1 MYKEDF
7 EKERSDRAR
16 TAGKLESLER
26 HAISHAQ
33 NLAEN
38 FQKELSESEA
48 MTHSLEVQLRKANE
62 DIKTKIAQV
71 KVYRQQ
77 VEYLQQ
83 NLKEAEKTKQ
93 QQRPL
98 QQEEMVNK
106 VYIHKVELYLTLCMH
121 VYIIICMVKI
131 ILYVSINNRCKT
143 FK

>member
-26 HAISHAQ
+26 EAMTQ
-33 NLAEN
+33 TRVLVEK
-38 FQKELSESEA
+38 FEKELSESEA
-48 MTHSLEVQLRKANE
+48 KTHSLEVQLRKANE

-71 KVYRQQ
+71 KGYRQQ

-106 VYIHKVELYLTLCMH
+106 VYNEATNTVVCMC
-121 VYIIICMVKI
+121 ICIVNLHIYM
-131 ILYVSINNRCKT
+131 Y
-143 FK
+143 

>member
-26 HAISHAQ
+26 HAMSHAQ

-62 DIKTKIAQV
+62 DIKTKTSQV
-71 KVYRQQ
+71 KGYRQQ

-106 VYIHKVELYLTLCMH
+106 VYIHKVKLYLTLC
-121 VYIIICMVKI
+121 I
-131 ILYVSINNRCKT
+131 
-143 FK
+143 